1 MRIYWK
7 KKCFFFYLLN
17 NNSYISGWCG
27 SWSTLLCTKGWRV
40 WLLVRAHIWV
50 IMGSIPNRVVC
61 WRQRINATPPLS
73 LSPHFLSLKYQ
84 FHKTSGGKEKERKR
98 ERGRGKRKKEKR
110 REGGREEY
118 LVMGYGYLLSMY
130 RSQVLESELTLPL
143 LFFISC
149 WCSYSIFFCHNSSNP
164 VSQRCSTFKRNKESS
179 NGSTLRY
186 WCLIDMRICC
196 VFLHN

>member
-1 MRIYWK
+1 MKHSPVHQRVAGLITSQGTYLGYYG
-7 KKCFFFYLLN
+7 FYPQSSCVLKATDQCHPTSFSFSPLPF
-17 NNSYISGWCG
+17 SKIPISQNI
-27 SWSTLLCTKGWRV
+27 R
-40 WLLVRAHIWV
+40 RE
-50 IMGSIPNRVVC
+50 
-61 WRQRINATPPLS
+61 
-73 LSPHFLSLKYQ
+73 
-84 FHKTSGGKEKERKR
+84 GKRKKER
-98 ERGRGKRKKEKR
+98 EGGGKRKKEKR